1 MPNRPLTENEKTA
14 LREKADDLLVVIRW
28 LESHKEY
35 LRLYPA
41 TDSRSKR
48 EHPYYDSPYL
58 TAIPA
63 IDCAKSEHQ
72 EFMDLV
78 RFGKSLDVPYE
89 NPFEKQK

>member
-1 MPNRPLTENEKTA
+1 LRNRPLTENEKTA

-41 TDSRSKR
+41 TDSRSQR
-48 EHPYYDSPYL
+48 EHPYYDSPYI

-63 IDCAKSEHQ
+63 IDCAKCEHQ

-89 NPFEKQK
+89 NPFENQK